1 LTRGI
6 SDDAAQR
13 TAPHDVHGRI
23 GVDVV
28 TDSSQRLL
36 ECPRFA
42 ALPLQLVALQLSPEH
57 RARAVVE
64 KVPASDDPLSGAP
77 SRLYAMFPL
86 NVRRSLH
93 VLSAAGVLLTVA
105 LGPVAV
111 SGASSVPTAASVIKT
126 TKAALAQQSGVH
138 IVVSE
143 TVGKT
148 KTTVVVDIGTT
159 TGTESITSGQK
170 YVSIT
175 VTPKFAYVQGTSSGL
190 SGIMGLTA
198 TQVKLVGTKS
208 IAMAAGST
216 PYKRFKTSLTTAA
229 LLTFLP
235 VAKGTTLLPVVAGSG
250 SYKLRWS
257 VKASASSAKVT
268 SVLTIA
274 SNKSALPQSET
285 VKSST
290 GGGATT
296 FSHWGESVH
305 LTVPNSS
312 NVVSYK
318 KVFG

>member
-1 LTRGI
+1 VG
-6 SDDAAQR
+6 
-13 TAPHDVHGRI
+13 
-23 GVDVV
+23 
-28 TDSSQRLL
+28 
-36 ECPRFA
+36 
-42 ALPLQLVALQLSPEH
+42 
-57 RARAVVE
+57 
-64 KVPASDDPLSGAP
+64 DDPLSSAS
-77 SRLYAMFPL
+77 SRLCAVFPL

-93 VLSAAGVLLTVA
+93 VWSAAVVLLTVA

-111 SGASSVPTAASVIKT
+111 SGASSAPTAASVIRA

-143 TVGKT
+143 TAGKT

-170 YVSIT
+170 HVSIT
-175 VTPKFAYVQGTSSGL
+175 VTSKFAYVQGTSSGL
-190 SGIMGLTA
+190 TGIMGLTA
-198 TQVKLVGTKS
+198 TQAKLVGTRS
-208 IAMAAGST
+208 ISMAAGST
-216 PYKRFKTSLTTAA
+216 HYTSFKTSLTTAA

-235 VAKGTTLLPVVAGSG
+235 VAQGTTLLPVVAGSG

-257 VKASASSAKVT
+257 AKASASSAKVT
-268 SVLTIA
+268 NVLTIA
-274 SNKSALPQSET
+274 SDKSALPQSET
-285 VKSST
+285 VKSAT
-290 GGGATT
+290 GAGATT